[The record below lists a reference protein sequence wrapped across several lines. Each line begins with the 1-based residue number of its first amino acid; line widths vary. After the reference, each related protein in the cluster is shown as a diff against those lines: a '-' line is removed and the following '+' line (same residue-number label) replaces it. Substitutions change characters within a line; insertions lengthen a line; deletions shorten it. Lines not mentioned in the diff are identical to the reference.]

1 MGSVGVMPPRCDGF
15 NWGEWPGPTVGLS
28 LPDTLKESWRVT
40 CSMCNPVREI
50 RMGGDKKNERPCDR
64 GRLGGNPTVES
75 SQDTVRRLDEGS
87 VYEPPW
93 ARLKCGVRK
102 YRKQKP
108 KKNIIYKETRA
119 NLLKLYA
126 RVKRMWLLISR
137 SYVTLT
143 ARGHGVCWQCN
154 VQKLYKMLTIQ
165 WVGNEREK

>member
-15 NWGEWPGPTVGLS
+15 DWGEWSGPTMGLS
-28 LPDTLKESWRVT
+28 LPDTLKENWRVA
-40 CSMCNPVREI
+40 CSMCNLVREI
-50 RMGGDKKNERPCDR
+50 RMGGDKKEGKALRKR
-64 GRLGGNPTVES
+64 EAGREPHSWVES
-75 SQDTVRRLDEGS
+75 GHRPKTGWGVCLGT
-87 VYEPPW
+87 PPW

-119 NLLKLYA
+119 NLLRLYA

-154 VQKLYKMLTIQ
+154 VQKLYKMSTIQ
-165 WVGNEREK
+165 WVGNER